1 MKLNRDAGL
10 ITCVYMSFE
19 DLETLFFEYSSVLTN
34 LLDYALRLTKFE
46 KMFEKMAI
54 VWRILQYNLI
64 RFDIVQSVV
73 YIDLRFSKMDHAGE
87 TCWKLE
93 YPQNSI
99 LDLILNSSPLLI
111 PNLDVS
117 NFSLIIKV
125 SF

>member
-73 YIDLRFSKMDHAGE
+73 YIDLRFSKMGE